1 MSERVVAAFV
11 PLVDCAVLVAAR
23 EEGFAAAAGIDL
35 KLVKEP
41 SWASL
46 RDHLSL
52 GHIDC
57 AHALAPLPVALTLGV
72 GHVQVDCV
80 APFVLGR
87 GGNAIT
93 VSTQLFD
100 DMYAR
105 SGMESLWD
113 PGAAGRALAAV
124 VKRREEPLTLGMV
137 FPFSNHN
144 FDLRY
149 WLAAAGV
156 HPDRDVRLVAIPP
169 PLMVDSLQ
177 AGLIDGFCVG
187 EPWNSLAAHMG
198 LGRIVATQSQLFP
211 RAAEKVLA
219 MRATYAQRAQPVMRL
234 LGALDAAAAW
244 VDDAANHGKLAGQ
257 LARAEYLGVPAE
269 IIAHALDG
277 RLELGLGAAKRDVD
291 FMYFHR
297 YAANAPRIADGV
309 WAYAQMVRWGQLE
322 PSERAQRAAAGVF
335 HPGLYRQSVP
345 AATAAETRFEPPFD
359 GVEFSTTNIAEY
371 LRQFAVHTP
380 FADARFP

>member
-23 EEGFAAAAGIDL
+23 EEGFAAAAGLDL
-35 KLVKEP
+35 VLVKEP

-72 GHVQVDCV
+72 GHVQVDCI

-93 VSTQLFD
+93 VSTRLFD
-100 DMYAR
+100 DMYAH
-105 SGMESLWD
+105 SGMESLSD
-113 PGAAGRALAAV
+113 PAAAGRALAAV
-124 VKRREEPLTLGMV
+124 VRERDEPLTLGMV

-169 PLMVDSLQ
+169 PLMVDNLR
-177 AGLIDGFCVG
+177 AGLVDGFCVG
-187 EPWNSLAAHMG
+187 EPWNSLAAHLG
-198 LGRIVATQSQLFP
+198 LGRILATQSQLFP
-211 RAAEKVLA
+211 RAVEKVLA
-219 MRATYAQRAQPVMRL
+219 MRATYAQRAQPAMSL
-234 LGALDAAAAW
+234 LQALDAAAAW
-244 VDDAANHGKLAGQ
+244 VDDASNHVKLAEH
-257 LARAEYLGVPAE
+257 LARPEYLGVPPAV
-269 IIAHALDG
+269 IGHALDG

-297 YAANAPRIADGV
+297 HAANAPGAADGL
-309 WAYAQMVRWGQLE
+309 WAYAQMVRWGQLAH
-322 PSERAQRAAAGVF
+322 SERAQRAAADVF
-335 HPGLYRQSVP
+335 HPSLYRQSVP
-345 AATAAETRFEPPFD
+345 SAQPDAAIQLPFD
-359 GVEFSTTNIAEY
+359 RIEFQPANVPAY
-371 LRQFAVHTP
+371 LEQFAVHTA
-380 FADARFP
+380 FAAAPAF

>member
-1 MSERVVAAFV
+1 MSERIVAGFV

-23 EEGFAAAAGIDL
+23 EEGFAAAAGLDL
-35 KLVKEP
+35 VLVKEP

-72 GHVQVDCV
+72 AHVQVDCI

-93 VSTQLFD
+93 VATQLFD
-100 DMYAR
+100 DMYAH
-105 SGMESLWD
+105 SGMESLHD
-113 PGAAGRALAAV
+113 PAAAGRALAAV
-124 VKRREEPLTLGMV
+124 AREREEPLTLGMV

-169 PLMVDSLQ
+169 PLMVDSLR
-177 AGLIDGFCVG
+177 AGLVDGFCVG
-187 EPWNSLAAHMG
+187 EPWNSLAAHLG

-211 RAAEKVLA
+211 RAVEKVLA
-219 MRATYAQRAQPVMRL
+219 MRATYAQRAQPAMNL
-234 LGALDAAAAW
+234 LQALDAAAAW
-244 VDDAANHGKLAGQ
+244 VDDASNHAKLAER
-257 LARAEYLGVPAE
+257 LARPEYLGVPPAL
-269 IIAHALDG
+269 IGHALDG

-297 YAANAPRIADGV
+297 HAANAPRAVDGLWV
-309 WAYAQMVRWGQLE
+309 YAQMVRWGQLA
-322 PSERAQRAAAGVF
+322 PSERAQRTAADVF
-335 HPGLYRQSVP
+335 HPSLYRQSVP
-345 AATAAETRFEPPFD
+345 GTQLDEAMQPPFD
-359 GVEFSTTNIAEY
+359 RVEFQPANVPAY
-371 LRQFAVHTP
+371 LQQFDVHTP
-380 FADARFP
+380 FVAVRAF